1 MVSGGNR
8 TDNRHIVRAIQQI
21 PETRKGRNLIP
32 QINRPPHMDNP
43 HETVRKWQAELLEA
57 AKPEKINILS
67 SFFKTGKGEYGEG
80 DRFAGITVPLNRRI
94 SRTYH
99 AAPTDVFTQMLAH
112 EVHEFRLG
120 ALLALVARFEKCKD
134 TDRRAQIAQYYLAN
148 TARINNWDLVDLS
161 APQIIGQHCLETGN
175 DNLLRELVHDSD
187 LWRRRIGIVAT
198 YTYIKN
204 RQTALTAELA
214 EILLNDRE
222 PLIHK
227 ASGWMLR
234 EAGKRNP
241 EELTAFL
248 DKHASAMPRTM
259 LRYAIEKLDPE
270 TRRHYMQRK

>member
-1 MVSGGNR
+1 MEQHGE
-8 TDNRHIVRAIQQI
+8 IAI
-21 PETRKGRNLIP
+21 RWRN
-32 QINRPPHMDNP
+32 
-43 HETVRKWQAELLEA
+43 ELLEA
-57 AKPEKINILS
+57 AQPEKVNILS

-80 DRFAGITVPLNRRI
+80 DKFAGITVPSNRRI
-94 SRTYH
+94 SKAYH
-99 AAPTDVFTQMLAH
+99 AAPMGILSLMLAD
-112 EVHEFRLG
+112 EIHEFRLA
-120 ALLALVARFEKCKD
+120 ALLALVARFVKCKD
-134 TDRRAQIAQYYLAN
+134 MAIRKQIAQFYLDH
-148 TARINNWDLVDLS
+148 TGRINNWDLVDLS
-161 APQIIGQHCLETGN
+161 APQIIGQHCFETGN

-198 YTYIKN
+198 FTYIKN

-234 EAGKRNP
+234 EAGKRDP
-241 EELTAFL
+241 ERLTAFL
-248 DKHASAMPRTM
+248 DRHAHHMPRTM